1 MPVKIC
7 LSEKGNVKSVQV
19 LKGSDFPKYDAKIQK
34 EMKSWKYRPFL
45 VDGKATP
52 VCSAITMIYVQKS

>member
-1 MPVKIC
+1 VKIC
-7 LSEKGNVKSVQV
+7 LSEKGSVKSVSV
-19 LKGSDFPKYDAKIQK
+19 LKASAYPKYDAKIVK